1 MIEETGQDWP
11 EGLMFWPE
19 RQIGWQ
25 TDYIARM
32 YLTGLGGDFGTMLA
46 ADMGT
51 GKSVMALGVA
61 GLCFEQGVI
70 DHVLIVCEPNK
81 LVESEWPSDF
91 RRFTRI
97 SAAVYHGP
105 KRKKLL
111 DDLPQA
117 ILTTYETCRGDVAVF
132 PPKKSRSRTLAP
144 GPLMEALRGKR
155 VLVIYDEITKLGR
168 RTSNLY
174 KAHHWMLAQLRKT
187 TRGTRV
193 LGLSAT
199 PMDTDLENI
208 FSEMR
213 LVVPWA
219 MPTVA
224 EFERR
229 VVKSRDPW
237 GRPHYRQDGRE
248 WFRQQCEPWILRK
261 RKSDPDVRDSFPP
274 LEESFRRIRM
284 HQDQFSVYKLLE
296 DLAWD
301 KETHERREV
310 PGLDVLLRQLAGDP
324 WAVLEAGRVG
334 DSELARV
341 VAEEM
346 GAELEKCSSAKAE
359 ELIALADLVMSSGGK
374 LAVFT
379 FFGHTVLPALQ
390 RRLGDRPVYTYHGG
404 MSKAQREHQML
415 LFREHQGGAVM
426 LLSDAGARGINVP
439 WISYVIEY
447 ELARTHSLRQQR
459 AGRGHRLGKVD
470 PLTFIS
476 FVLDSSIEGTNSVR
490 SLMSRNEDQDFIL
503 GDDGAEGYTTA
514 ADRRE
519 LFAQARPR
527 KAG

>member
-1 MIEETGQDWP
+1 MIEDTGHDWP
-11 EGLMFWPE
+11 EGLMFWPA

-25 TDYIARM
+25 TDYIAQM
-32 YLTGLGGDFGTMLA
+32 YLMGSAMLA

-61 GLCFEQGVI
+61 GLAFEQGII
-70 DHVLIVCEPNK
+70 DHVLVVCEPNK
-81 LVESEWPSDF
+81 LGASEWPADF
-91 RRFTRI
+91 ARFTRI

-105 KRKKLL
+105 KRKKMLG
-111 DDLPQA
+111 DLPQA
-117 ILTTYETCRGDVAVF
+117 IITTYETCRDDIARF
-132 PPKKSRSRTLAP
+132 PPKGSRSRTLAP
-144 GPLMEALRGKR
+144 GPLMEALHGKR

-174 KAHHWMLAQLRKT
+174 KAHNWMLQQLRKIT
-187 TRGTRV
+187 AATRV

-199 PMDTDLENI
+199 PMDTDLENV
-208 FSEMR
+208 FNEMR
-213 LVVPWA
+213 LVVPWV

-229 VVKSRDPW
+229 VVKSRHPVY
-237 GRPHYRQDGRE
+237 GTPHYREEGKE
-248 WFRQQCEPWILRK
+248 WFRSLCEPWILRK

-284 HQDQFSVYKLLE
+284 HADQYKIYKTLA

-301 KETHERREV
+301 QKTHEHREV
-310 PGLDVLLRQLAGDP
+310 PGLNVLLRQLAGDP
-324 WAVLEAGRVG
+324 WAVLEAGRAG
-334 DSELARV
+334 DSELARMV
-341 VAEEM
+341 CEEM

-359 ELIALADLVMSSGGK
+359 ELAVLADLVMSSGGK
-374 LAVFT
+374 LVVFT
-379 FFGHTVLPALQ
+379 FFGQTVLPALQ
-390 RRLGDRPVYTYHGG
+390 RRLGSRPVYLYHGG
-404 MSKAQREHQML
+404 MTEAQREHQKL
-415 LFREHQGGAVM
+415 LFKAHQGGAI
-426 LLSDAGARGINVP
+426 LLASDAAARGINLP
-439 WISYVIEY
+439 WISYVVEY

-459 AGRGHRLGKVD
+459 AGRGHRLGKED
-470 PLTFIS
+470 PLTLIS

-503 GDDGAEGYTTA
+503 GDIGADGYTTA

-519 LFAQARPR
+519 MFAAARPS